1 MEITNKNPKIIMLA
15 GKARAGKDTTASFI
29 KEYGEKNNLKVIN
42 LQFSFYIK
50 YYAKLI
56 SSWDGSEEAKP
67 RTLLQQ
73 LGTDIIRD
81 KIDNYYF
88 IKRIVDD
95 IKVLSYF
102 ADIITISDARLPE
115 ELDTINSTY
124 PNVIKINIV
133 RPEFDNSLNKT
144 ESVHRTETALDNYDK
159 YNYEII
165 NEGTL
170 EELKINVFNLLN
182 HDYGKKE

>member
-1 MEITNKNPKIIMLA
+1 MELINKNPKIIMLA
-15 GKARAGKDTTASFI
+15 GKARAGKDTTANFI
-29 KEYGEKNNLKVIN
+29 KEYGIKNNLKVIN

-56 SSWDGSEEAKP
+56 SSWDGSEETKP

-95 IKVLSYF
+95 IKVLNYF
-102 ADIITISDARLPE
+102 ADIITISDTRLPE
-115 ELDTINSTY
+115 ELDTITNTY
-124 PNVIKINIV
+124 PNVYKINIE
-133 RPEFDNSLNKT
+133 RSDFNNNLNSKEVL
-144 ESVHRTETALDNYDK
+144 HRTETSLDNYTN
-159 YNYEII
+159 YNYII
-165 NEGTL
+165 DNDGTL
-170 EELKINVFNLLN
+170 EDLQNKINDIL
-182 HDYGKKE
+182 KEII